1 MSLQVRMNARLRMK
15 LVSMNRSDHIA
26 SMSYPVKISSKSVH
40 AYFQNSHFLQL
51 FSLFVICVSE
61 SFPTWG
67 LVSLGLLIRHSG
79 LMVED
84 KRLWQ

>member
-1 MSLQVRMNARLRMK
+1 MSLQIRMNARLRMK
-15 LVSMNRSDHIA
+15 LVSMNRSEHIA
-26 SMSYPVKISSKSVH
+26 SMSYLVKISSKSVKSAH
-40 AYFQNSHFLQL
+40 SKLLLNIIL

-67 LVSLGLLIRHSG
+67 VVSLGLLIRHSG

-84 KRLWQ
+84 K